1 MPGTGVVEPVT
12 PLVMSQ
18 TASASFSVARTT
30 ASVAAGDTGRPGRAG
45 STRKAGTGATRGCE
59 RGHTLGGTPP
69 VIQVWTAFAAQPEKS
84 AVTVLWPTPGTT
96 SSFPWGNSAAT
107 DAAPAVGVR
116 MSKPP
121 LTASTGTFGR
131 GPGASAAPPAGLGQ
145 PRQKSALPNRAAQ
158 TPNGPNAP
166 GGRAARADCSSA
178 ARAPTGV
185 SGVHGNGPSRQTVA
199 A

>member
-12 PLVMSQ
+12 PLVISQ
-18 TASASFSVARTT
+18 TASASFSVARTIDSVART
-30 ASVAAGDTGRPGRAG
+30 IASVAAGDAGRPCRAG
-45 STRKAGTGATRGCE
+45 STGRAGTGATRGCE
-59 RGHTLGGTPP
+59 RGHSLGGTPP

-121 LTASTGTFGR
+121 PTASP
-131 GPGASAAPPAGLGQ
+131 GP
-145 PRQKSALPNRAAQ
+145 
-158 TPNGPNAP
+158 
-166 GGRAARADCSSA
+166 
-178 ARAPTGV
+178 V
-185 SGVHGNGPSRQTVA
+185 
-199 A
+199 